1 LQIAAPA
8 GSFTA
13 MLKRLAAAALG
24 STLVLLFA
32 PALAAQQPAPSAATV
47 IRAGRLFDPDG
58 GRILANQI
66 ILVEGNRI
74 RDVGP
79 NVAIPAG
86 AQIID
91 LSRMTVMPGLV
102 DAHNHLAL
110 TYKPEPENNV
120 YYYTY
125 VQESTALRAIQ
136 AASNGMQMLSSG
148 FTIVRDMGNNGNY
161 ADTALRQAIEQGWI
175 PGPTIINSGLII
187 GGMGGQFFPT
197 PEMAKEHNIVYPEY
211 LDADTPDEIVKAV
224 RQNVL
229 FGARVIKI
237 CVDCKPY
244 GYTADEIRLFIREA
258 AKVGM
263 KVEGHVQTVN
273 GARNAIDAGIWSIA
287 HSTGLN
293 EEMHTLMA
301 QKGIWRAGTDT
312 PDTLAGHPVSA
323 QAYERTVASL
333 KDAYARKVP
342 LTFSTDA
349 DYYVAGKTRGEVCL
363 EFLKTWKDAGIP
375 NADILRAIT
384 INGYK
389 VSQTDTTRGPIKA
402 GYIADLIAVPGNPLD
417 DVETLKAVQFVMKDG
432 LVFKRD
438 GVMTPAAFFHGGPVN
453 GWRIR

>member
-1 LQIAAPA
+1 M
-8 GSFTA
+8 T
-13 MLKRLAAAALG
+13 MRRLA
-24 STLVLLFA
+24 LVMSVCAFFGA
-32 PALAAQQPAPSAATV
+32 TVAAQQAAVPMTA
-47 IRAGRLFDPDG
+47 IRAGRLLDPEA
-58 GRILANQI
+58 GRILTNQV
-66 ILVEGNRI
+66 ILVEGTRF

-86 AQIID
+86 ARVID
-91 LSRMTVMPGLV
+91 LSQMTVLPGLV
-102 DAHNHLAL
+102 EAHNHLAL
-110 TYKPEPENNV
+110 TYKPEPESNI

-136 AASNGMQMLSSG
+136 AASNGIQMLASG
-148 FTIVRDMGNNGNY
+148 FTIVRDMGNNALY

-175 PGPTIINSGLII
+175 PGPTIINSGIII

-197 PEMAKEHNIVYPEY
+197 PEMAQQHSIVYPEY

-244 GYTADEIRLFIREA
+244 AYTADEIRLFIREA
-258 AKVGM
+258 AKAGM

-273 GARNAIDAGIWSIA
+273 GARNAIEAGIWSIA
-287 HSTGLN
+287 HSSGLN

-312 PDTLAGHPVSA
+312 PEGLAGHPVRPE
-323 QAYERTVASL
+323 AYQRTIASL
-333 KDAYARKVP
+333 KDAYTKKVP

-349 DYYVAGKTRGEVCL
+349 DYYVVGKTRGELCM

-375 NADILRAIT
+375 NADILRAMT

-389 VSQTDTTRGPIKA
+389 VSDTEKTRGPIKA
-402 GYIADLIAVPGNPLD
+402 GLFADLIAVPGNPLD
-417 DVETLKAVQFVMKDG
+417 NVDALKNVQFVMKDG
-432 LVFKRD
+432 QVFKKD